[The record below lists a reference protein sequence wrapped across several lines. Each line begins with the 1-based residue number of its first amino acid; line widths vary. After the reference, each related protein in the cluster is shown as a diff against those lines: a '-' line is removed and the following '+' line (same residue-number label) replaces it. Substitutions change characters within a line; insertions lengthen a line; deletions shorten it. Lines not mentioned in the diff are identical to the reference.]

1 MFNRT
6 VNNILILEVLPIF
19 RKDFI
24 LHLMIM
30 CESLESDGKLFGES
44 VKRAFIIHIS
54 NT

>member
-6 VNNILILEVLPIF
+6 VNNLSTLEVLPIY

-24 LHLMIM
+24 LHLMIL

-44 VKRAFIIHIS
+44 VKMAFIIHIL